1 MIQGLVKRKM
11 RSEDRLEEYE
21 DLRIGWENRRSK
33 DRLGEFRDPRI
44 GWKNMKI

>member
-1 MIQGLVKRKM
+1 M
-11 RSEDRLEEYE
+11 RSEDRLGEYE